1 MKQDTA
7 SKNIIVMAASVLL
20 LSLLACGKKEPA
32 PAVQPAGEPA
42 AQSATQP
49 APSQS
54 LSEINEPQHD
64 LVLPV
69 AVARRTGDL
78 EEILKAR
85 NLRAL
90 VVNGRTG
97 FFYDKGQPHGI
108 FYEALDE
115 FQKFVNQKFKTGKL
129 PVKVTFIPVRPDQL
143 ESGLMQGI
151 GDLVGIGVFITPEL
165 EQRVA
170 FSAPFNTDVKLV
182 VVTGRDFGPV
192 NTLDDL
198 SGKVI

>member
-20 LSLLACGKKEPA
+20 LSLLARGKKEPA
-32 PAVQPAGEPA
+32 PAVQPASEPA
-42 AQSATQP
+42 AQSAQSATQP
-49 APSQS
+49 APSRS

-78 EEILKAR
+78 DEILKAR

-115 FQKFVNQKFKTGKL
+115 FQSSSTRNSKRASF
-129 PVKVTFIPVRPDQL
+129 QL
-143 ESGLMQGI
+143 KSRSFLCAQ
-151 GDLVGIGVFITPEL
+151 TNWN
-165 EQRVA
+165 RV
-170 FSAPFNTDVKLV
+170 
-182 VVTGRDFGPV
+182 
-192 NTLDDL
+192 
-198 SGKVI
+198 